1 MKVLFLDES
10 GDHNMVAIDNQ
21 YPVFVLGGVLVDK
34 QYAETRLEDE
44 VARFKRD
51 MFGRTDISLHTMD
64 IVRQRNGFEDLA
76 QSDFRRRFYQSLNA
90 LMQRLQY
97 RIIACAIRKYDLR
110 RRPGRPV
117 QDPYMLS
124 LHVLVE
130 RMCIAIGRERE
141 SGVIVAESRGQPMDR
156 ELGLAWEALCVEGTA
171 HLRPETIKEKIV
183 DLQIRDK
190 KENLAGLQLAD
201 LVVSPIGRP

>member
-1 MKVLFLDES
+1 
-10 GDHNMVAIDNQ
+10 
-21 YPVFVLGGVLVDK
+21 
-34 QYAETRLEDE
+34 
-44 VARFKRD
+44 
-51 MFGRTDISLHTMD
+51 
-64 IVRQRNGFEDLA
+64 
-76 QSDFRRRFYQSLNA
+76 
-90 LMQRLQY
+90 
-97 RIIACAIRKYDLR
+97 
-110 RRPGRPV
+110 
-117 QDPYMLS
+117 MLS

-183 DLQIRDK
+183 DLRIRDK

-201 LVVSPIGRP
+201 LVVSPIGRHVIGKPDRDDWRSLEPKLIRGRYGQAEGSGLVVLP